1 MNLKNINKV
10 CIFGDI
16 HADWTTLN
24 QFVNKK
30 RPQVILQCGDFG
42 YWPIIKCV
50 KNPDNNI
57 SYESLFNGK
66 KIKFGDV
73 DCKIFWCPGNHENW
87 WDLQKKYGRH
97 GLEPIEILDNV
108 FYCPL
113 GSVLRV
119 NHINV
124 LFVGGADSF
133 DKNVRT
139 IGVDW
144 FPDEILSPKDA
155 EIILESVQDRNI
167 KIDVVISHTVPMG
180 FDLTKSG
187 RVEKN
192 NDPTRHALSLILSVL
207 KPSRWWA
214 GHWHFYA
221 TGYDNDCKWTVLDYP
236 GHLHQYYEEV
246 IFE

>member
-1 MNLKNINKV
+1 MQWN
-10 CIFGDI
+10 
-16 HADWTTLN
+16 HLN
-24 QFVNKK
+24 EMISKK
-30 RPQVILQCGDFG
+30 RPDATICCGDFG
-42 YWPIIKCV
+42 YWVTNDIFVHNIKRGEK
-50 KNPDNNI
+50 KNMK
-57 SYESLFNGK
+57 LF
-66 KIKFGDV
+66 
-73 DCKIFWCPGNHENW
+73 WLPGNHENFW
-87 WDLQKKYGRH
+87 ALFRKYVRRH
-97 GLEPIEILDNV
+97 TEPILMDCRKKGNQDPNDFV